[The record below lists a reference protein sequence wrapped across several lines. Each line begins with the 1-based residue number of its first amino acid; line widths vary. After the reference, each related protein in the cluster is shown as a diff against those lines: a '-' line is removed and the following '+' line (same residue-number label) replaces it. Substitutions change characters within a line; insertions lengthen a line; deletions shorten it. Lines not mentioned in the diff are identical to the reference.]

1 MMLCLHV
8 YNAAIGERREAWR
21 MRGHALRPERVD
33 KSRTP
38 EFIRSP
44 RLVLAHVWEGWPY

>member
-1 MMLCLHV
+1 MMLCFHV

-21 MRGHALRPERVD
+21 MRGHALRPERVAG
-33 KSRTP
+33 RTP

-44 RLVLAHVWEGWPY
+44 RLVLAHVREGWPY